1 MKDRNNPAAEYSVAL
16 KPASQEEAGLFYSD
30 EKQDE
35 VLGTVGHLRIDF
47 GSGGKSFWST
57 WWPHNADQ
65 LNTPEFKRE
74 LQHTV
79 DTLRRDGPLQSLTAM
94 SSYCWKHGGEI
105 SKNDRVY
112 GYIAETEHYRFC
124 LRCTP
129 RPGEYQGYLY
139 CYDLRQQRMQLQDHL
154 VGRVTY
160 ASGEV
165 QEFTD
170 PQEYL
175 QAIREELPYGKKF
188 CKKSPTIDEEPLQ
201 QAILRAVNMVMEDRD
216 TLESR
221 LTNALAAELLPMPGE
236 TMSIADIDG
245 SLESLGKEFDS
256 LLSEASAGGTDCI
269 EKFSAISQRMA
280 ELKERKKRIEG
291 LYRENDQVRQRI
303 NTISVMLR
311 DISEEVTVWD
321 EGTIHQML
329 DKVTILSGNRI
340 RVTFRGGAE
349 VEQEVDQERRRSA

>member
-65 LNTPEFKRE
+65 LITPEFKRE

-139 CYDLRQQRMQLQDHL
+139 CYDLRQQRMQQQDQL

-160 ASGEV
+160 VRVSHLEASLLLGWSYAAE
-165 QEFTD
+165 QRKC
-170 PQEYL
+170 
-175 QAIREELPYGKKF
+175 REEENHQDQPGRRLYQTLTGAM
-188 CKKSPTIDEEPLQ
+188 CSLCHSC
-201 QAILRAVNMVMEDRD
+201 QAV
-216 TLESR
+216 
-221 LTNALAAELLPMPGE
+221 PG
-236 TMSIADIDG
+236 TS
-245 SLESLGKEFDS
+245 
-256 LLSEASAGGTDCI
+256 
-269 EKFSAISQRMA
+269 
-280 ELKERKKRIEG
+280 
-291 LYRENDQVRQRI
+291 
-303 NTISVMLR
+303 
-311 DISEEVTVWD
+311 
-321 EGTIHQML
+321 
-329 DKVTILSGNRI
+329 
-340 RVTFRGGAE
+340 
-349 VEQEVDQERRRSA
+349 

>member
-1 MKDRNNPAAEYSVAL
+1 MLVSTECEVKEMKDRNNPAAEYSVAL

-65 LNTPEFKRE
+65 LITPEFKRE

-105 SKNDRVY
+105 SKNDHVY

-170 PQEYL
+170 SQEYL
-175 QAIREELPYGKKF
+175 RTIREELPYRNATGFRHETLTDDPQIRKMVDDILLDFAGEENPLRICNYGLTEKGKRQ
-188 CKKSPTIDEEPLQ
+188 LQ
-201 QAILRAVNMVMEDRD
+201 AAADLDRPHTDDLVITAAVETLRHE
-216 TLESR
+216 
-221 LTNALAAELLPMPGE
+221 
-236 TMSIADIDG
+236 
-245 SLESLGKEFDS
+245 
-256 LLSEASAGGTDCI
+256 
-269 EKFSAISQRMA
+269 
-280 ELKERKKRIEG
+280 
-291 LYRENDQVRQRI
+291 
-303 NTISVMLR
+303 
-311 DISEEVTVWD
+311 
-321 EGTIHQML
+321 L
-329 DKVTILSGNRI
+329 DKPEIG
-340 RVTFRGGAE
+340 FKMGGL
-349 VEQEVDQERRRSA
+349 